1 MQARVVEAVSASD
14 LFALALLVLPC
25 ALVLAVLAIALW
37 ARRRRRRWRTAW
49 DPSTHQCDEVDSRE
63 WRKLYEGQPEIP
75 PEPEPHFAMN
85 ADVHRQSLAP
95 RAIEQL
101 PKLPPTIIHGRDW
114 TDTGGF
120 SFAYGSDGWILLQ
133 HLRTAGLRNR
143 MVVQATKVSVEAPG
157 VLELEVRAATGVNT
171 STAFVMRVP
180 VHDIPAMLRAVDEA
194 VDGFAQRKQASNTS
208 IAIEG
213 PKA

>member
-1 MQARVVEAVSASD
+1 MSASG
-14 LFALALLVLPC
+14 LVTLAFLVLPG
-25 ALVLAVLAIALW
+25 ALVIAAGAIALW

-49 DPSTHQCDEVDSRE
+49 DPSTHKRDEVDARE

-75 PEPEPHFAMN
+75 REPEPHFAMN

-95 RAIEQL
+95 RAFE
-101 PKLPPTIIHGRDW
+101 KLPTATIHGRV
-114 TDTGGF
+114 DTGGF

-143 MVVQATKVSVEAPG
+143 MVVQATKVSVEGRG
-157 VLELEVRAATGVNT
+157 VLELEVRAATGANT

-194 VDGFAQRKQASNTS
+194 VDGFAQRKRASSTS